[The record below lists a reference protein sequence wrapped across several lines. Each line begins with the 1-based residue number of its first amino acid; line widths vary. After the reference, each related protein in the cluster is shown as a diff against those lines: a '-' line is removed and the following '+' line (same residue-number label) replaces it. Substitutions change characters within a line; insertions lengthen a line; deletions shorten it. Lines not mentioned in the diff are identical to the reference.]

1 MELLEAH
8 QILFKGQSNVRL
20 MATELGVSLE
30 SLQQSFRDYVAAN
43 PISSDSWEKDIEAS
57 WPWA

>member
-1 MELLEAH
+1 MDRLEAH
-8 QILFKGQSNVRL
+8 QILYKGQSNVRL

-30 SLQQSFRDYVAAN
+30 SLQQSFREFVAAN
-43 PISSDSWEKDIEAS
+43 PISSDAWEKDVELG

>member
-8 QILFKGQSNVRL
+8 QILYKGQSNVRL

-30 SLQQSFRDYVAAN
+30 SLQQSFREFVAVN
-43 PISSDSWEKDIEAS
+43 PITNDSW
-57 WPWA
+57 

>member
-20 MATELGVSLE
+20 MARELGVSLE
-30 SLQQSFRDYVAAN
+30 SLQQSFREYVAAN
-43 PISSDSWEKDIEAS
+43 PITDDAWKKDIELG